1 MTVAITTL
9 RTTLATALVDDTK
22 WQTFSF
28 PPATILANSLIISP
42 NDPYLIPN
50 NNQWNIS
57 PTARFRL
64 TLTVPL
70 YDNQGNLNGIE
81 DSLVALFN
89 KISASTLSITVGGVS
104 APSVMTVPSGELLS
118 VEIDIETL
126 TTWS

>member
-9 RTTLATALVDDTK
+9 RHTLATALVDDTR
-22 WQTFSF
+22 WQTFEF

-42 NDPYLIPN
+42 DDPYVVAN
-50 NNQWNIS
+50 NNQWNIN

-64 TLTVPL
+64 TLTAPL

-89 KISASTLSITVGGVS
+89 KLSACSLSITIGGVS
-104 APSVMTVPSGELLS
+104 APSVMNVPSGEMLS
-118 VEIDIETL
+118 VEVNIETL

>member
-9 RTTLATALVDDTK
+9 RTTLATALVDNTR
-22 WQTFSF
+22 WQTFAF

-42 NDPYLIPN
+42 NDPYLVTN
-50 NNQWNIS
+50 NNQWNIN

-64 TLTVPL
+64 TLTTPL
-70 YDNQGNLNGIE
+70 YDNEGNLNSIE

-89 KISASTLSITVGGVS
+89 KINACTLSLTVGSVS
-104 APSVMTVPSGELLS
+104 APSIMTVPSGDLLS

>member
-1 MTVAITTL
+1 MPVAITTL
-9 RTTLATALVDDTK
+9 RSTLATALTDDTR
-22 WQTFSF
+22 WQTFAY
-28 PPATILANSLIISP
+28 PPTTILVNSLIISP
-42 NDPYLIPN
+42 NDPYLVPN

>member
-1 MTVAITTL
+1 MPVAITNL
-9 RTTLATALVDDTK
+9 RGTLATALTDNTR
-22 WQTFSF
+22 WQTFAY
-28 PPATILANSLIISP
+28 PPATVLANSLIISP
-42 NDPYLIPN
+42 NDPYLVPN

-89 KISASTLSITVGGVS
+89 KISVSTLSITVGGVS
-104 APSVMTVPSGELLS
+104 APSIMTVPSGDLLS

>member
-1 MTVAITTL
+1 MPVAITTL
-9 RTTLATALVDDTK
+9 RSTLATALTDNTR
-22 WQTFSF
+22 WQTFAY

-42 NDPYLIPN
+42 NDPYLVPN

-81 DSLVALFN
+81 DALVALFN

-104 APSVMTVPSGELLS
+104 APSIMTVPSGDLLS

>member
-9 RTTLATALVDDTK
+9 RNTLATALVDNTR
-22 WQTFSF
+22 WQTFEF

-42 NDPYLIPN
+42 NDPYIVAN
-50 NNQWNIS
+50 NNKWNIN

-64 TLTVPL
+64 TLTTPL
-70 YDNQGNLNGIE
+70 YDNQGNLNAIE

-89 KISASTLSITVGGVS
+89 KLSACALSLTIGGVS
-104 APSVMTVPSGELLS
+104 APSVMTVPSGDLLS

>member
-1 MTVAITTL
+1 MPVAITTL
-9 RTTLATALVDDTK
+9 RATLAAALTDNTR

-28 PPATILANSLIISP
+28 PPATVLANSLIISP
-42 NDPYLIPN
+42 GDPYLVPN

-64 TLTVPL
+64 ILTVPL
-70 YDNQGNLNGIE
+70 FDNQGNLNGIE

-89 KISASTLSITVGGVS
+89 LISASTLSITVGGVS
-104 APSVMTVPSGELLS
+104 APSTINVASGDLLS

-126 TTWS
+126 TSWS

>member
-1 MTVAITTL
+1 MPAITTL
-9 RTTLATALVDDTK
+9 RNDLATDLLDDTR
-22 WQTFSF
+22 WQTFAY
-28 PPATILANSLIISP
+28 PPASVLANSLIISP
-42 NDPYLIPN
+42 NDPYLVPN

-89 KISASTLSITVGGVS
+89 KISASNLSITVGGVS
-104 APSVMTVPSGELLS
+104 APSIMTVPSGDLLS

>member
-9 RTTLATALVDDTK
+9 RSTLAAALVDNTR
-22 WQTFSF
+22 WQTFAF

-42 NDPYLIPN
+42 DDPYLVAN
-50 NNQWNIS
+50 NSQWNIN

-70 YDNQGNLNGIE
+70 YDNEGNLNGIE
-81 DSLVALFN
+81 DAIVALFN
-89 KISASTLSITVGGVS
+89 KLSVCALSLTIGGVS
-104 APSVMTVPSGELLS
+104 APSVMNVPSGELLS
-118 VEIDIETL
+118 VEVSIETL

>member
-1 MTVAITTL
+1 MPVAITTL
-9 RTTLATALVDDTK
+9 RSTLATALTDNTR
-22 WQTFSF
+22 WQTFAY
-28 PPATILANSLIISP
+28 PPATILVNSLVISP
-42 NDPYLIPN
+42 NDPYLVPN
-50 NNQWNIS
+50 NNQWAIS

-104 APSVMTVPSGELLS
+104 APSIMTVPSGDLLS